1 MEEGLWREEKAR
13 VEKEKKEGSP
23 GLVGQSFWRDERR
36 ADGRNDE
43 SSNHGQVGSACVQ
56 RLCAMQHSACGYL
69 DPYGITN
76 RCLLERRTVSTS
88 FSSNLLPAPVAY
100 LGTDSPTVYL
110 QQSPPSVHIP
120 PSNLDGPGWGLW
132 FALAVWVVARLIVPP
147 RGKKCPTPPS
157 ARKLCR

>member
-56 RLCAMQHSACGYL
+56 CS
-69 DPYGITN
+69 
-76 RCLLERRTVSTS
+76 TV
-88 FSSNLLPAPVAY
+88 PA
-100 LGTDSPTVYL
+100 
-110 QQSPPSVHIP
+110 HI
-120 PSNLDGPGWGLW
+120 
-132 FALAVWVVARLIVPP
+132 
-147 RGKKCPTPPS
+147 
-157 ARKLCR
+157 